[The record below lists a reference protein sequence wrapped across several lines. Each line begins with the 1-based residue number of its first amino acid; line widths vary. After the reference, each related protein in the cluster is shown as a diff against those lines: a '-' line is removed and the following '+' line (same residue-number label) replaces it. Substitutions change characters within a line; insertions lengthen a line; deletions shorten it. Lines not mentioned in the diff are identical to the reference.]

1 MDFIFSVNI
10 TTPFLAIFAGVFIYI
25 GLQHLFVGFVSNKRA
40 LNVSFGLFTLF
51 LASFQLSLVCM
62 EKSNS
67 VISYLLA
74 YKVFWISLKAACIAR
89 MIYVTLYTKIMYKK
103 IVYTYVFVNISL
115 IIIILFS
122 RTGYLFDKVTGI
134 VFVKSYFNE
143 TTTYLTG
150 SFSKHIYLDLILN
163 MVLYIHTFVVLIQH
177 YFKTRKK
184 FTLFLLLVFVEL
196 FISQVYT
203 YLTLNIIFDSIFYQF
218 GYLILTL
225 GIAIALISE
234 YLKFSQAETKIQLHE
249 QFSKTKE
256 DITHMIVHDLKIP
269 LNMLLN
275 IRDDLPKDE
284 LINMVSSFTRKME
297 FQVLD
302 ILDIYNTDNFVFK
315 INKDRWDLNEIIEN
329 AIENVNFFIKQKN
342 IFLVYDNNFKCF
354 VSVDG
359 RIIERVITNLLSN
372 SVKYSQNNGFI
383 KVLVSIVNANSV
395 EIKII
400 DNGIGIEKTKLAIVF
415 NKFEAINKQNN
426 EIIQSSGMGLAFCKM
441 AVEAHGGRIFID
453 SVVSEG
459 TTVSFS
465 LSLIHDF
472 L

>member
-1 MDFIFSVNI
+1 MDIFSVCV
-10 TTPFLAIFAGVFIYI
+10 TTPFLSVFAGILIYL
-25 GLQHLFVGFVSNKRA
+25 GLQHLFVGFVSNQRA
-40 LNVSFGLFTLF
+40 LNVSFGLFSLF
-51 LASFQLSLVCM
+51 IAGFQLGLVCM
-62 EKSNS
+62 MKSNS
-67 VISYLLA
+67 VDGYLVA
-74 YKVFWISLKAACIAR
+74 YKVFWISLKAAGIAR
-89 MIYVTLYTKIMYKK
+89 MIYVTVYTKIIYKK
-103 IVYTYVFVNISL
+103 FVYAYIFFNVSIIVF
-115 IIIILFS
+115 ILFS
-122 RTGYLFDKVTGI
+122 HTGYLFDRVTGI
-134 VFVKSYFNE
+134 EFGKTYFNE
-143 TTTYLTG
+143 TTAYLTG
-150 SFSKHIYLDLILN
+150 SVSKFIYLDLLLN
-163 MVLYIHTFVVLIQH
+163 MVLYVYTFVVLIKH
-177 YFKTRKK
+177 YFKTKK
-184 FTLFLLLVFVEL
+184 THTLFLLLVFGML
-196 FISQVYT
+196 FVSQVYT
-203 YLTLNIIFDSIFYQF
+203 YLTMNVTFDSVFFQI
-218 GYLILTL
+218 GYLILIL
-225 GIAIALISE
+225 GIAILLLNQ
-234 YLKFSQAETKIQLHE
+234 YLKFARVEVE
-249 QFSKTKE
+249 FQFQEKLDKTKE

>member
-1 MDFIFSVNI
+1 
-10 TTPFLAIFAGVFIYI
+10 
-25 GLQHLFVGFVSNKRA
+25 
-40 LNVSFGLFTLF
+40 
-51 LASFQLSLVCM
+51 
-62 EKSNS
+62 
-67 VISYLLA
+67 
-74 YKVFWISLKAACIAR
+74 
-89 MIYVTLYTKIMYKK
+89 
-103 IVYTYVFVNISL
+103 
-115 IIIILFS
+115 
-122 RTGYLFDKVTGI
+122 
-134 VFVKSYFNE
+134 
-143 TTTYLTG
+143 
-150 SFSKHIYLDLILN
+150 
-163 MVLYIHTFVVLIQH
+163 
-177 YFKTRKK
+177 
-184 FTLFLLLVFVEL
+184 
-196 FISQVYT
+196 
-203 YLTLNIIFDSIFYQF
+203 LTLNIIFDSIFYQF

-415 NKFEAINKQNN
+415 NKFEAINNQNN